1 MDNNT
6 MAPEQLTPGTSVQV
20 QETPAPTLSEVL
32 NDTAEPAQP
41 QTATQQEQQPQQ
53 APKYLE
59 GKRLEWE
66 AKHRAEMDEL
76 RGQLSTMQEYFITNE
91 VDKLVSSGKIADR
104 EMAEVYVRASKG
116 IPAAQT
122 TQPTQPA
129 TTPQRDAQGRF
140 VATPK
145 PSEVPAE
152 IQQRANALTTQAD
165 TIQAL
170 TGVDVYGVM
179 QSNPEY
185 AQKVYAGEWD
195 MKDVLNAHN
204 AGGTARTAAPSLI
217 RTPNGSMGG
226 KTGFR
231 NMSDDQFAK
240 INAMLADGKSIDVR

>member
-1 MDNNT
+1 MDNNI

-20 QETPAPTLSEVL
+20 QENPAPTLSEVL
-32 NDTAEPAQP
+32 NATAEPAQP

-129 TTPQRDAQGRF
+129 AVPQRDAQGRF

-145 PSEVPAE
+145 APDIPVE
-152 IQQRANALTTQAD
+152 IQQRAATLLTQAD
-165 TIQAL
+165 TIQAVS
-170 TGVDVYGVM
+170 GVDVYGLYK
-179 QSNPEY
+179 SNPEY
-185 AQKVYAGEWD
+185 ADKVNSGEWD
-195 MKDVLNAHN
+195 MKDILSAHN
-204 AGGTARTAAPSLI
+204 AAHTAVPSVI
-217 RTPNGSMGG
+217 RTPNGSAPNSS
-226 KTGFR
+226 FR

-240 INAMLADGKSIDVR
+240 INAMLAEGKIIDAR